1 MININKFK
9 DKKGRKDMS
18 HSINANISHAFYY
31 TFASHGKIED
41 FAGMVRNLFPGSVHY
56 DLSMETDDA
65 YIKDMQTAERFLHGG
80 GQTYQVCRFFMKDI
94 CPDLKAAG
102 FSGWCVMLSYFEG
115 SDIISIS
122 FHYSLSDATTDKI
135 IAIRQ
140 SGVNK
145 KYQFADKTYS
155 CFELAEKIRV
165 ALGLSQH
172 VEISYLCEITK
183 FGDYT
188 DIDDIEK
195 DETGLL
201 YGILTGDE
209 GYDFVPE
216 HLAQERLKSSWGSR
230 DFIRIYASRQ
240 AFLFLNLLNTP
251 KHVAYLE
258 RQTQFGT
265 QIYGGC
271 DPYFYMGE
279 CPLTVNHGILFS
291 VEFVM
296 MLKALI
302 NEVLTFQTE
311 HSKKKFSSY
320 YRRISATRELRR
332 KIIKVLEKV
341 ERTEISEIGE
351 LSAMLMISQHIAP
364 IVDQVKYLLE
374 LLEGDLT
381 LIYSEQNNM
390 LVTILTVLGLILA
403 FWQILLAF

>member
-1 MININKFK
+1 
-9 DKKGRKDMS
+9 MS

-31 TFASHGKIED
+31 TSASYENSED
-41 FAGMVRNLFPGSVHY
+41 FAGKVRNLFPYSVQY

-80 GQTYQVCRFFMKDI
+80 GQTYRVCRFFINDL
-94 CPDLKAAG
+94 CPDLEAAG
-102 FSGWCVMLSYFEG
+102 FSGWCVLLSYFEE

-122 FHYSLSDATTDKI
+122 FHYSLSDTTADKV

-145 KYQFADKTYS
+145 KYKFADETYS
-155 CFELAEKIRV
+155 CSELAEKMRV
-165 ALGLSQH
+165 ALGLSEH

-183 FGDYT
+183 LGDYT
-188 DIDDIEK
+188 DIDVLEK
-195 DETGLL
+195 EEPGLL
-201 YGILTGDE
+201 YGILSGDE
-209 GYDFVPE
+209 GYEFVPE
-216 HLAQERLKSSWGSR
+216 HLVQERLESSWGSR

-251 KHVAYLE
+251 RHEAYLK

-351 LSAMLMISQHIAP
+351 LSAMLLVSQHIAP

-381 LIYSEQNNM
+381 LVYSERNNL
-390 LVTILTVLGLILA
+390 LVTILTVLGLLLA